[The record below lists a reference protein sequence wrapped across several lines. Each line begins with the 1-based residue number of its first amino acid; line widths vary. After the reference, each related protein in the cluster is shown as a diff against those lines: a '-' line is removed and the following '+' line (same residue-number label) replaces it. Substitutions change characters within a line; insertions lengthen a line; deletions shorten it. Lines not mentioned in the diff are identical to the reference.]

1 MNYNNT
7 KRISFGK
14 EIDLKDLEKEYET
27 DTPEFKEWFEDRY
40 KGEFLGFTWID
51 LSLKNPTDPEFTNVD
66 IRDEQN
72 EGMSVEDMQYSFRA
86 DGWIMPPKFGDK
98 FFPLVDLLGIFD
110 DGRTRGLAGIE
121 ENERWMVGARIKKP
135 DSSLTSKI
143 STGFCANIFV
153 PNRTIKP
160 KDYIKGTLKLIK
172 SGELKR
178 DRTDIEFFLTK
189 KGNIHKKWPDN
200 AGGWITKIINA
211 IMEQSENPSVS
222 SSRKL
227 DDKQWRSYLKK
238 CDLYGIDGKRLNV
251 NQISIFKIPSRT
263 AKARVIYRILEK
275 ASIKEH
281 TYIALY
287 CKDDFDAKQ
296 IRFHL
301 NDFMTSTDK
310 THDQILN
317 YANLS
322 LGEINNLNKL
332 NDKKL
337 YTFIILPTI
346 IDDAKHDS
354 AYKNYQVFDRD
365 NF

>member
-1 MNYNNT
+1 MNNNT
-7 KRISFGK
+7 KRICFNQ
-14 EIDLKDLEKEYET
+14 EIDLKDLEKEYEVHT
-27 DTPEFKEWFEDRY
+27 DQFNEWFEDRY
-40 KGEFLGFTWID
+40 KGEFAGFTWVD
-51 LSLKNPTDPEFTNVD
+51 LSKKNPTDPEFTNVD

-72 EGMSVEDMQYSFRA
+72 EGLSVEDIQYSYRA
-86 DGWIMPPKFGDK
+86 DGWIMPPKYGDK
-98 FFPLVDLLGIFD
+98 FFTLVDLLGLFD

-121 ENERWMVGARIKKP
+121 EGERWMPAARIKKP
-135 DSSLTSKI
+135 DNSLTSKI
-143 STGFCANIFV
+143 STGFCANLFA
-153 PNRTIKP
+153 PQRTIKP
-160 KDYIKGTLKLIK
+160 KDYIKGTLKLIRA
-172 SGELKR
+172 GELNR
-178 DRTDIEFFLTK
+178 DRADIEFFLVS
-189 KGNIHKKWPDN
+189 KGNINKKWPDN
-200 AGGWITKIINA
+200 AGGWITKIVNA
-211 IMEQSENPSVS
+211 IMEQSENPSIS

-238 CDLYGIDGKRLNV
+238 SDLYGIDGRRLNI
-251 NQISIFKIPSRT
+251 NQINIFKIPSRT
-263 AKARVIYRILEK
+263 AKARAIYRILEK
-275 ASIKEH
+275 SSKREH

-301 NDFMTSTDK
+301 NDFMNSTDK

-322 LGEINNLNKL
+322 LGEINNLEKL

-337 YTFIILPTI
+337 YTFFILPTI

-354 AYKNYQVFDRD
+354 AYRNYQVFDRD